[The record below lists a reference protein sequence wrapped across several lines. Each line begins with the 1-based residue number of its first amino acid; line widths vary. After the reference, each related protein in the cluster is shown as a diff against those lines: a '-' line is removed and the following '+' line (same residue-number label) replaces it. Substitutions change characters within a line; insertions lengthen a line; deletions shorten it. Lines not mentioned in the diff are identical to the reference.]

1 MQAIECEITPLSAA
15 EVERLQAVAVR
26 IDLDFSHAL
35 QWLATLP
42 EWERQADLA
51 DLETVADACERGELV
66 LPPATA
72 ARPAQAETDAVA
84 ATRAGITSAAAALD
98 PAEADYYARASALC
112 ERGDLVFADFV
123 DYAARLCDE
132 ARAEAMEELELIVND
147 LQPGEAAYSADE
159 AVVITRLLVR
169 KRVDA
174 LKAWQQSGLPAPS
187 GTRL

>member
-66 LPPATA
+66 L
-72 ARPAQAETDAVA
+72 RPRLRRDQ
-84 ATRAGITSAAAALD
+84 RKPKRMPL
-98 PAEADYYARASALC
+98 PQH
-112 ERGDLVFADFV
+112 ERG
-123 DYAARLCDE
+123 
-132 ARAEAMEELELIVND
+132 
-147 LQPGEAAYSADE
+147 
-159 AVVITRLLVR
+159 
-169 KRVDA
+169 
-174 LKAWQQSGLPAPS
+174 
-187 GTRL
+187 